1 MDPALLV
8 QYGST
13 LLTIALV
20 IGFLM
25 AFGIGANDVANTMAT
40 SVGTGAITV
49 KKALI
54 IAAIFEF
61 AGAYLA
67 GGEVTN
73 TIKDNIIDTG
83 AYKGM
88 EFKLAL
94 GMISALFASGVWLI
108 LASVFGWP
116 VSTTHTIIGSLIGFA
131 LVTTDASA
139 VHWSVIAGIFGSWI
153 VTPAISGLIA
163 YLLFVA
169 IQRTIFIRFHPF
181 AKAKSMAPYF
191 IALTFFI
198 LSIVTMQNGLKH
210 VGIIISN
217 AESLVLSL
225 VIALISAVAGAVY
238 LRYKKFPSKKE
249 RKTRYENVERVFTI
263 LLIITACAM
272 AFAHGSNDVANA
284 VGPLAAVAE
293 IVRSGEDGA
302 LESAWLLS
310 LGAVGIV
317 IGLATLGYQVMKTI
331 GTNITHLTPS
341 RGFAAQL
348 ATATTVVIASG
359 TGLPISTTQTMVGA
373 VMGVGLARG
382 ISAINLNVVRK
393 ILVSWVVTLPAG
405 AVFAVLFYF
414 IMVQIFC

>member
-1 MDPALLV
+1 M
-8 QYGST
+8 SE
-13 LLTIALV
+13 
-20 IGFLM
+20 
-25 AFGIGANDVANTMAT
+25 
-40 SVGTGAITV
+40 
-49 KKALI
+49 KA
-54 IAAIFEF
+54 
-61 AGAYLA
+61 
-67 GGEVTN
+67 
-73 TIKDNIIDTG
+73 
-83 AYKGM
+83 
-88 EFKLAL
+88 
-94 GMISALFASGVWLI
+94 
-108 LASVFGWP
+108 P
-116 VSTTHTIIGSLIGFA
+116 
-131 LVTTDASA
+131 A

-225 VIALISAVAGAVY
+225 IIALVASVAGAIY

-293 IVRSGEDGA
+293 IVNTGKDES
-302 LESAWLLS
+302 LSSAWLLS
-310 LGAVGIV
+310 LGAFGIV
-317 IGLATLGYQVMKTI
+317 LGLATLGYQVMKTI

-382 ISAINLNVVRK
+382 ISAINLSVVRK

-414 IMVQIFC
+414 LMAQIFC

>member
-40 SVGTGAITV
+40 SVGTNAITV

-54 IAAIFEF
+54 IAAVFEF

-83 AYKGM
+83 AYQGM
-88 EFKLAL
+88 EIKLAL
-94 GMISALFASGVWLI
+94 GMISALFASGAWLI
-108 LASVFGWP
+108 IASVFGWP

-131 LVTTDASA
+131 LVTTDASS

-153 VTPAISGLIA
+153 ITPAISGLIA

-225 VIALISAVAGAVY
+225 IIALVASVAGAIY

-293 IVRSGEDGA
+293 IVNTGEDES
-302 LESAWLLS
+302 LSSAWLLS
-310 LGAVGIV
+310 LGAFGIV
-317 IGLATLGYQVMKTI
+317 LGLATLGYQVMKTI

-382 ISAINLNVVRK
+382 ISAINLSVVRK

-414 IMVQIFC
+414 LMAQIFC

>member
-49 KKALI
+49 KKALV

-181 AKAKSMAPYF
+181 AKAMSMAPYF

-382 ISAINLNVVRK
+382 ISAINLSVVRK

>member
-1 MDPALLV
+1 M
-8 QYGST
+8 
-13 LLTIALV
+13 
-20 IGFLM
+20 
-25 AFGIGANDVANTMAT
+25 
-40 SVGTGAITV
+40 
-49 KKALI
+49 
-54 IAAIFEF
+54 
-61 AGAYLA
+61 
-67 GGEVTN
+67 
-73 TIKDNIIDTG
+73 
-83 AYKGM
+83 
-88 EFKLAL
+88 
-94 GMISALFASGVWLI
+94 
-108 LASVFGWP
+108 
-116 VSTTHTIIGSLIGFA
+116 
-131 LVTTDASA
+131 
-139 VHWSVIAGIFGSWI
+139 
-153 VTPAISGLIA
+153 
-163 YLLFVA
+163 
-169 IQRTIFIRFHPF
+169 
-181 AKAKSMAPYF
+181 
-191 IALTFFI
+191 
-198 LSIVTMQNGLKH
+198 
-210 VGIIISN
+210 
-217 AESLVLSL
+217 
-225 VIALISAVAGAVY
+225 Y

-382 ISAINLNVVRK
+382 ISAINLSVVRK

>member
-8 QYGST
+8 QHGST

-40 SVGTGAITV
+40 SVGTNAITV
-49 KKALI
+49 KKALV

-88 EFKLAL
+88 EIKLAL
-94 GMISALFASGVWLI
+94 GMISALFASGAWLI
-108 LASVFGWP
+108 IASVFGWP

-284 VGPLAAVAE
+284 VGPLAA
-293 IVRSGEDGA
+293 
-302 LESAWLLS
+302 ESAWLLS

-382 ISAINLNVVRK
+382 ISAINLSVVRK

-405 AVFAVLFYF
+405 AVFAILFYF
-414 IMVQIFC
+414 IMAQIFC

>member
-1 MDPALLV
+1 M
-8 QYGST
+8 
-13 LLTIALV
+13 
-20 IGFLM
+20 
-25 AFGIGANDVANTMAT
+25 
-40 SVGTGAITV
+40 
-49 KKALI
+49 
-54 IAAIFEF
+54 
-61 AGAYLA
+61 
-67 GGEVTN
+67 
-73 TIKDNIIDTG
+73 
-83 AYKGM
+83 
-88 EFKLAL
+88 
-94 GMISALFASGVWLI
+94 
-108 LASVFGWP
+108 
-116 VSTTHTIIGSLIGFA
+116 
-131 LVTTDASA
+131 TTDASS

-153 VTPAISGLIA
+153 ITPAISGLIA

-225 VIALISAVAGAVY
+225 IIALIASVAGAVY

-293 IVRSGEDGA
+293 IVNTGEDES
-302 LESAWLLS
+302 LSSAWLLS
-310 LGAVGIV
+310 LGAFGIV
-317 IGLATLGYQVMKTI
+317 LGLATLGYQVMKTI

-382 ISAINLNVVRK
+382 ISAINLSVVRK

-414 IMVQIFC
+414 LMAQIFC

>member
-1 MDPALLV
+1 
-8 QYGST
+8 
-13 LLTIALV
+13 
-20 IGFLM
+20 
-25 AFGIGANDVANTMAT
+25 
-40 SVGTGAITV
+40 
-49 KKALI
+49 
-54 IAAIFEF
+54 
-61 AGAYLA
+61 
-67 GGEVTN
+67 
-73 TIKDNIIDTG
+73 
-83 AYKGM
+83 
-88 EFKLAL
+88 
-94 GMISALFASGVWLI
+94 
-108 LASVFGWP
+108 
-116 VSTTHTIIGSLIGFA
+116 
-131 LVTTDASA
+131 
-139 VHWSVIAGIFGSWI
+139 
-153 VTPAISGLIA
+153 
-163 YLLFVA
+163 
-169 IQRTIFIRFHPF
+169 
-181 AKAKSMAPYF
+181 MAPYF

-225 VIALISAVAGAVY
+225 IIALIASVAGAVY

-293 IVRSGEDGA
+293 IVNTGEDES
-302 LESAWLLS
+302 LSSAWLLS
-310 LGAVGIV
+310 LGAFGIV
-317 IGLATLGYQVMKTI
+317 LGLATLGYQVMKTI

-382 ISAINLNVVRK
+382 ISAINLSVVRK

-414 IMVQIFC
+414 LMAQIFC

>member
-73 TIKDNIIDTG
+73 TIKDNIIDSG

-225 VIALISAVAGAVY
+225 VIALISAIAGAVY
-238 LRYKKFPSKKE
+238 LRYRKFPSKKE

-310 LGAVGIV
+310 LGDR
-317 IGLATLGYQVMKTI
+317 K
-331 GTNITHLTPS
+331 S
-341 RGFAAQL
+341 
-348 ATATTVVIASG
+348 VV
-359 TGLPISTTQTMVGA
+359 
-373 VMGVGLARG
+373 
-382 ISAINLNVVRK
+382 
-393 ILVSWVVTLPAG
+393 
-405 AVFAVLFYF
+405 
-414 IMVQIFC
+414 